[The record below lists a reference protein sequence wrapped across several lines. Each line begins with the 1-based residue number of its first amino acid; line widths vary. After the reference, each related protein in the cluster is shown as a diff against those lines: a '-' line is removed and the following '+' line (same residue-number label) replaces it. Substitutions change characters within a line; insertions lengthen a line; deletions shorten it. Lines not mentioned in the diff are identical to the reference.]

1 MGKLSPK
8 KRARIL
14 TLLVKKGQEQG
25 FLTTDDVLEYL
36 PEAEEDINFLDTLF
50 FVLLQK
56 KIEVIS
62 VDESTRSPVE
72 GGEKELTLEDKISIL
87 RKIQASITTDPIR
100 AYLQEIGKIPLLTAE
115 EEVILAKRKEK
126 GDREAAQLLTT
137 ANLRLVVSVAKKFAM
152 RGLDLLDLI
161 QEGNIGLMKAV
172 KKFDWRKG
180 YKFSTYAT
188 WWVRQAITRAIAD
201 QARTIR
207 IPVHMTERINQ
218 YNKIVNDLTQRL
230 KRTPTVKE
238 LAKAMGMSVSKIEE
252 LQQISQ
258 FPSSL
263 QMPIGEEKSSTLA
276 DIVPDMESES
286 PDEYAEYT
294 LLQKVIRD
302 MIKSLS
308 PRERKVI
315 VLRFGLEDGVPRTLE
330 EVGQEFNVTRER
342 IRQIEAKALRK
353 LKNKQFAAVLKDYLK

>member
-1 MGKLSPK
+1 MSRIPPK
-8 KRARIL
+8 KRAKIL
-14 TLLVKKGQEQG
+14 TFLVRKGQEQG
-25 FLTTDDVLEYL
+25 FLTTDDIVHYF
-36 PEAEEDINFLDTLF
+36 PEPEEDLEFLDTLY
-50 FVLLQK
+50 FVLGQK

-62 VDESTRSPVE
+62 VDETGRTTTVSE
-72 GGEKELTLEDKISIL
+72 EELTLEDKIGIL
-87 RKIQASITTDPIR
+87 RRIQASVTTDPIR
-100 AYLQEIGKIPLLTAE
+100 AYLHEIGKIPLLTAE
-115 EEVILAKRKEK
+115 EEVYLAKKKEQ
-126 GDREAAQLLTT
+126 GDKEAGQLLTT
-137 ANLRLVVSVAKKFAM
+137 ANLRLVVSIAKKFAM

-188 WWVRQAITRAIAD
+188 WWIRQAITRAIAD

-218 YNKIVNDLTQRL
+218 YNNILNELTQKL
-230 KRTPTVKE
+230 KRQPTVKE
-238 LAKAMGMSVSKIEE
+238 LAEAMNVPRARIEE

-276 DIVPDMESES
+276 DIVPDVESES

-294 LLQKVIRD
+294 FLQK
-302 MIKSLS
+302 MLKNMLKHLTK
-308 PRERKVI
+308 RERKVI
-315 VLRFGLEDGVPRTLE
+315 KLRFGLEDGVPRTLE
-330 EVGQEFNVTRER
+330 EVGQEFSVTRER

-353 LKNKQFAAVLKDYLK
+353 LKCRKFSAILEDYLE

>member
-1 MGKLSPK
+1 MSHISPRR
-8 KRARIL
+8 RAKIL

-25 FLTTDDVLEYL
+25 FLTTDDIIEYF
-36 PEAEEDINFLDTLF
+36 PEPEEDLDFLETLY
-50 FVLLQK
+50 FVLGQK

-62 VDESTRSPVE
+62 VDETGRTAPIE
-72 GGEKELTLEDKISIL
+72 EKALTLEDKIGIL
-87 RKIQASITTDPIR
+87 RRIQASITTDPIR

-115 EEVILAKRKEK
+115 EEIFLAKKRERGDKEA
-126 GDREAAQLLTT
+126 GQLLIT
-137 ANLRLVVSVAKKFAM
+137 ANLRLVVSIAKKFAM

-188 WWVRQAITRAIAD
+188 WWIRQAITRAIAD

-218 YNKIVNDLTQRL
+218 YNKVLNELTQKL
-230 KRTPTVKE
+230 KRTPTVRE
-238 LAKAMGMSVSKIEE
+238 LAKAMGVPRSRIEE

-276 DIVPDMESES
+276 DIVPDIESEA

-294 LLQKVIRD
+294 FLQKVFKVILNR
-302 MIKSLS
+302 LTE
-308 PRERKVI
+308 RERKVI
-315 VLRFGLEDGVPRTLE
+315 KLRFGLEDGVPRTLE

-342 IRQIEAKALRK
+342 VRQIEAKALKR
-353 LKNKQFAAVLKDYLK
+353 LKAKKFAAILQDYLK